1 MNHERKSEISPEQ
14 RSWHGRVAAP
24 DGGWVV
30 RGGGHKCAVVA
41 PAVTGTMLTRI
52 ILKKKA
58 TKPVQW
64 CVRGTGRSSQGVGFL
79 LPHHL
84 DSQN

>member
-1 MNHERKSEISPEQ
+1 MCRCCPGCNRYNVDQNNI
-14 RSWHGRVAAP
+14 
-24 DGGWVV
+24 
-30 RGGGHKCAVVA
+30 
-41 PAVTGTMLTRI
+41 
-52 ILKKKA
+52 KKKA